1 MANGIG
7 ITPNTISAVVDLLQT
22 GDIGFGSNVEVFE
35 DRFKSYSDKAYNIG
49 LSSASAAIHCLFAFL
64 FKMYGSCDVFTPSLG
79 FVSPVQAAIKN
90 GHKVYFLDVD
100 ENLLVNY
107 DLYYD
112 IRCWHL
118 ERQINID
125 FNKSVFMPILY
136 GGISN
141 INDLVDR
148 VRKSNWGDIVVVDS
162 SHSIS
167 PTIESDFIFFSF
179 HPTKPLIMANGGIL
193 STNDLVADEYI
204 RSYRNFGRQSSGDSY
219 DIIMDGFNFYLNNL
233 NATIGLSQLDTY
245 LENIKLR
252 KNNFNYLKNKITL
265 DVGYFTQH
273 DKHSSYQLATLI
285 LRNKGSKALR
295 VELQANGFKAM
306 FCYPFLHKSKFYS
319 QKISLPNTESME
331 DRIIN
336 LPIHHT
342 LTADELSTIGR
353 IVNEQ
358 NFYNC

>member
-125 FNKSVFMPILY
+125 FNKKSLINKGYERAKFFNW
-136 GGISN
+136 SN
-141 INDLVDR
+141 TV
-148 VRKSNWGDIVVVDS
+148 
-162 SHSIS
+162 
-167 PTIESDFIFFSF
+167 E
-179 HPTKPLIMANGGIL
+179 
-193 STNDLVADEYI
+193 
-204 RSYRNFGRQSSGDSY
+204 
-219 DIIMDGFNFYLNNL
+219 NL
-233 NATIGLSQLDTY
+233 NKVY
-245 LENIKLR
+245 
-252 KNNFNYLKNKITL
+252 
-265 DVGYFTQH
+265 
-273 DKHSSYQLATLI
+273 
-285 LRNKGSKALR
+285 
-295 VELQANGFKAM
+295 
-306 FCYPFLHKSKFYS
+306 
-319 QKISLPNTESME
+319 QKIL
-331 DRIIN
+331 
-336 LPIHHT
+336 
-342 LTADELSTIGR
+342 
-353 IVNEQ
+353 
-358 NFYNC
+358 F